1 MANEL
6 EALARR
12 QLVRLQRHTPTRQ
25 LLALLC
31 LAGLLI
37 LGGYFL
43 YQSLPRQHTLRIAGS
58 EVVSNRHY
66 LMHILQEEV
75 LPAGVRLHI
84 ASASDANDTM
94 ARLSRGELD
103 LALMQDADAERYPN
117 IRHIATLPT
126 EVLHVLARP
135 PIKQLSELR
144 NRQINLEPRGSEWRE
159 HAVQALEF
167 AGLHS
172 GRDYLEANLDEEAL
186 MVLPGNVLPDAVVI
200 ASFIPSALV
209 EFLIR
214 EHGYTLLELPF
225 PASAPHHLDWGQAS
239 QIPAFAYGAEPAM
252 PPRNLLTVGSSLHLV
267 GHDHIDA
274 RATRILLHTLYGP
287 ALAARLHLPFEEKHL
302 TDSAGYPLAA
312 GVEDF
317 IKRNHPLIS
326 KENYDKF
333 KSLGGMLFSLAS
345 ALLVALKWFRG
356 EPVIEE
362 E

>member
-1 MANEL
+1 M
-6 EALARR
+6 
-12 QLVRLQRHTPTRQ
+12 V
-25 LLALLC
+25 
-31 LAGLLI
+31 
-37 LGGYFL
+37 FL

-172 GRDYLEANLDEEAL
+172 GRDYLEANLDEEAFDGAARQCAAGCGGDC
-186 MVLPGNVLPDAVVI
+186 VVHPVGPGGVSDPRARLHPAGTAV
-200 ASFIPSALV
+200 S
-209 EFLIR
+209 
-214 EHGYTLLELPF
+214 
-225 PASAPHHLDWGQAS
+225 ASAPHHLDWGQAS

-317 IKRNHPLIS
+317 INATTR
-326 KENYDKF
+326 
-333 KSLGGMLFSLAS
+333 
-345 ALLVALKWFRG
+345 
-356 EPVIEE
+356 
-362 E
+362 

>member
-1 MANEL
+1 M
-6 EALARR
+6 
-12 QLVRLQRHTPTRQ
+12 
-25 LLALLC
+25 LC

-239 QIPAFAYGAEPAM
+239 QLPAFAYGAEPAM

-267 GHDHIDA
+267 GHDRIDA

>member
-12 QLVRLQRHTPTRQ
+12 HLVRLQRHTPTRQ
-25 LLALLC
+25 LLAMLC

-37 LGGYFL
+37 LCGYFL
-43 YQSLPRQHTLRIAGS
+43 YQSLPRQYTLRIAGS

-144 NRQINLEPRGSEWRE
+144 NRQINLEPRGSE
-159 HAVQALEF
+159 
-167 AGLHS
+167 
-172 GRDYLEANLDEEAL
+172 
-186 MVLPGNVLPDAVVI
+186 
-200 ASFIPSALV
+200 
-209 EFLIR
+209 
-214 EHGYTLLELPF
+214 
-225 PASAPHHLDWGQAS
+225 
-239 QIPAFAYGAEPAM
+239 
-252 PPRNLLTVGSSLHLV
+252 
-267 GHDHIDA
+267 
-274 RATRILLHTLYGP
+274 
-287 ALAARLHLPFEEKHL
+287 
-302 TDSAGYPLAA
+302 
-312 GVEDF
+312 
-317 IKRNHPLIS
+317 
-326 KENYDKF
+326 
-333 KSLGGMLFSLAS
+333 
-345 ALLVALKWFRG
+345 
-356 EPVIEE
+356 
-362 E
+362 